1 MVHWWW
7 ARRMRYQS
15 RIDRGFMVHSF
26 LRPVFWSGVAVTLNA
41 CSLRILF
48 TGKMPATTEKAIWM
62 PETVIG
68 KCSLE
73 IAGRAGD
80 VSIHESLGDAR
91 RNANLSES
99 WHSVHRIG

>member
-1 MVHWWW
+1 
-7 ARRMRYQS
+7 MRYQS
-15 RIDRGFMVHSF
+15 RMDRGFMLHSF

-62 PETVIG
+62 PETVID
-68 KCSLE
+68 KRSLE

>member
-1 MVHWWW
+1 
-7 ARRMRYQS
+7 
-15 RIDRGFMVHSF
+15 
-26 LRPVFWSGVAVTLNA
+26 
-41 CSLRILF
+41 
-48 TGKMPATTEKAIWM
+48 MPATTEKAIWM
-62 PETVIG
+62 PETVID

-73 IAGRAGD
+73 IAGSAGD